1 MTMPRYRVFL
11 TDLVTGAFD
20 VDAATPQEAAAVV
33 AERGSDEGKFV
44 GAETW
49 SIEVCASDE
58 HDRVVLEP
66 HLYRWHQL
74 GGESHG

>member
-1 MTMPRYRVFL
+1 MPRYRVFL

-20 VDAATPQEAAAVV
+20 IDAATPEAAADQV

-44 GAETW
+44 DAETW
-49 SIEVCASDE
+49 SIEVCASDAY
-58 HDRVVLEP
+58 DRVVLEP
-66 HLYRWHQL
+66 HLYVWRRPGL